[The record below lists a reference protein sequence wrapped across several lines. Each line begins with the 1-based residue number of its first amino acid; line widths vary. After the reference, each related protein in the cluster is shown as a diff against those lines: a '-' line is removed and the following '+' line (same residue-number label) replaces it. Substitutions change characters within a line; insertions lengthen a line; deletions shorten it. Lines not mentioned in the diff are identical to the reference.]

1 MSVKRLLLPAAATTV
16 GMTTGVMY
24 SYQTAIM
31 PGIGRL
37 TDHEFITAFQA
48 MDREIVNPVFIGPVF
63 LGGGALLAA
72 ATIAHRDEPRRFRRL
87 ATASA
92 IYLAGVVGVTMAG
105 NVPKNNKLA
114 EFRVAPSTVQ
124 QAAAARQEFEG
135 SWNRLHIVR
144 TLASIA
150 SLGALSIAMV
160 SNPRTA
166 T

>member
-24 SYQTAIM
+24 SYQAAIM

-63 LGGGALLAA
+63 LGGGALLVA
-72 ATIAHRDEPRRFRRL
+72 ATIAHHNEPRRFRRL

-135 SWNRLHIVR
+135 SWSRLHIIR
-144 TLASIA
+144 TLASVA
-150 SLGALSIAMV
+150 SLAVLSIAMV
-160 SNPRTA
+160 TNPRKNT
-166 T
+166 

>member
-1 MSVKRLLLPAAATTV
+1 MSVKRLLLPAATVTV

-24 SYQTAIM
+24 CYQTAVM

-37 TDHEFITAFQA
+37 TDGEFITAFQA
-48 MDREIVNPVFIGPVF
+48 MDREIVDPVFIGPVF
-63 LGGGALLAA
+63 LGGGALLVA
-72 ATIAHRDEPRRFRRL
+72 ATIAHRDEPRRFRWL

-92 IYLAGVVGVTMAG
+92 LYLVGVVAVTMVG
-105 NVPKNNKLA
+105 NVPKNDKLA
-114 EFRVAPSTVQ
+114 EFQVASSTIR

-150 SLGALSIAMV
+150 SLGALAMAMV
-160 SNPRTA
+160 SNPRTD